1 MNLNQY
7 ATGTAQPGLSV
18 MNLNPIEIII
28 PSLKEQE
35 KIVTEI
41 QLIETKISNLEKEI
55 EFIPEQKE
63 LILKKYLE

>member
-1 MNLNQY
+1 LNQY
-7 ATGTAQPGLSV
+7 ATGAAQPGLSV

-35 KIVTEI
+35 KIVSEI

-55 EFIPEQKE
+55 EFIPKQKE